1 MPGRLWRRLRAL
13 LRRGELDREL
23 DEELR
28 YHLEREAEL
37 HAAEGMGPEEAR
49 AAALRDF
56 GDLGGLMRA
65 KEECREARGVR
76 LFEDLWQ
83 DVRYGLRTFRKRPGF
98 TLVAVLTLALGIGA
112 NAAIFSVVNGV
123 LLKSLPFPEAERLVA
138 LAETNESGR
147 EIAVAF
153 PDYLDWRAG
162 QNAFEEMAAR
172 LPAGGVLTGDE
183 GPERVTGRFVTAS
196 FFRTLGVRPAA
207 GRFFTEEEDRP
218 GGERLIVLG
227 HDLWLRRYGG
237 DPAVAG
243 RAVRYNGE
251 SWTVAGV
258 MPPQF
263 DFYGVSSLNNQ
274 FFIPLGH
281 LSDEQFMNDRNS
293 HAVMVTARLRPGVSL
308 EQARAQME
316 ALAARLAEQ
325 FPESNGGGGVRLSSF
340 LDDYVGE
347 ARPALLMLMVAVGA
361 VLLIACANVANLLLV
376 RAAARRKEIALRV
389 ALGAGRWRVVRQLLT
404 ESLLLAAGGG
414 ALGLL
419 FAWWGVG
426 ALLRLAPDELPR
438 AENISLDG
446 GALGFT
452 LALTLLTGVAF
463 GIVPALQTSK
473 ADLNDAMKGGGVG
486 GGTNSGGRW
495 LRSGLV
501 VTEVALSL
509 VLLVG
514 AGLLLRSFRQLMRV
528 EPGFEARDVLTL
540 RLRLPDAK
548 YADNERRAAFLK
560 EVKGRVEMLPGV
572 RQVSLATGFPFGRAA
587 ENGYWL
593 EGRPEPRRPSDWPDA
608 YVQWVSPEFHQTL
621 GIRLL
626 AGRYIEE
633 RDGMDSPPVALVD
646 EDFVRGNFPGASPRD
661 ALGKRLRFG
670 GDGEPWFEVVGVVG
684 HVRQRGLEEEGRPGI
699 YRPWTQIRPG
709 QAADGYMRAMDLIVK
724 SSVEPTQLVEPI
736 RGEVQ
741 SLDRDQP
748 LGNVR
753 TLASYVEGTVA
764 PRRFSMTLAGVFAFV
779 ALVLGAVG
787 LYGVLSYTVA
797 QRAREIG
804 IRMALGA
811 QRGDVHRL
819 IISQGMALALGG
831 VAAGVAASLALTRLM
846 SGLLF
851 GVSATDATTY
861 VVLTLLLLL
870 VALAAC
876 YLPARRASKV
886 DPLIALRYE

>member
-1 MPGRLWRRLRAL
+1 MLGRAWRRLRAL
-13 LRRGELDREL
+13 FDGGALDREL

-37 HAAEGMGPEEAR
+37 NVEAGMSPEEAR
-49 AAALRDF
+49 LAALRSF
-56 GDLGGLMRA
+56 GGVTRA
-65 KEECREARGVR
+65 KEECRDARGVR

-98 TLVAVLTLALGIGA
+98 ALVAVSTLALGIGA

-123 LLKSLPFPEAERLVA
+123 LLKSLPFPEPERLVA
-138 LAETNESGR
+138 LYETNESGR
-147 EIAVAF
+147 AIAVAF

-162 QNAFEEMAAR
+162 QSVFEEMAAR
-172 LPAGGVLTGDE
+172 MPAGGVLTGDE
-183 GPERVTGRFVTAS
+183 GPERVTGRYVTAS
-196 FFRTLGVRPAA
+196 FFPVLGVRPAA

-218 GGERLIVLG
+218 GGPPLLVLG
-227 HDLWLRRYGG
+227 HELWLRRYGG
-237 DPAVAG
+237 DPGVVG
-243 RAVRYNGE
+243 RDVRYNGA

-263 DFYGVSSLNNQ
+263 DFYGENNLNNQ
-274 FFIPLGH
+274 FFIPLGQF
-281 LSDEQFMNDRNS
+281 SDQKWMHERDS
-293 HAVMVTARLRPGVSL
+293 HVVMVTARLKPGVRL
-308 EQARAQME
+308 EQARAQMG
-316 ALAARLAEQ
+316 ALAARLAGQ
-325 FPESNGGGGVRLSSF
+325 FPESNGGTGVRLSSF

-347 ARPALLMLMVAVGA
+347 ARPALLMLMTAVGA

-376 RAAARRKEIALRV
+376 RAAGRRKEIALRV
-389 ALGAGRWRVVRQLLT
+389 ALGAGRGRVVRQLLT

-426 ALLRLAPDELPR
+426 ALLRLAPDVLPR
-438 AENISLDG
+438 MESVSLDG
-446 GALGFT
+446 RALGFT

-463 GIVPALQTSK
+463 GLVPALQTSK

-486 GGTNSGGRW
+486 GGPRAGGRW

-514 AGLLLRSFRQLMRV
+514 AGLLLRSFSQLMRV

-548 YADNERRAAFLK
+548 YTDAARVAAFLG
-560 EVKGRVEMLPGV
+560 EVKRRVETLPGV
-572 RQVSLATGFPFGRAA
+572 RQVSLATGFPFGRVS
-587 ENGYWL
+587 EHGYRL
-593 EGRPEPRRPSDWPDA
+593 EGRPEPRQTSDLPDA
-608 YVQWVSPEFHQTL
+608 YVQWVSAEFHQTL
-621 GIRLL
+621 GIGLL

-633 RDGMDSPPVALVD
+633 RDAADSPPVALVD
-646 EDFVRGNFPGASPRD
+646 DDFVRRNFPGGSPRD
-661 ALGKRLRFG
+661 ALGRRLHFG
-670 GDGEPWFEVVGVVG
+670 GEEEPWCEIVGVVG
-684 HVRQRGLEEEGRPGI
+684 HVRQNGLDEEGRPGI

-709 QAADGYMRAMDLIVK
+709 MAAGYTRAMDFVVK
-724 SSVEPTQLVEPI
+724 TSVEPTRLVEPI

-753 TLASYVEGTVA
+753 TLASLVEQTVA

-787 LYGVLSYTVA
+787 LYGVLSYVVA

-819 IISQGMALALGG
+819 VISQGMALALGG
-831 VAAGVAASLALTRLM
+831 VAAGVLASLALTRLM

-851 GVSATDATTY
+851 GVSAADPPTY
-861 VVLTLLLLL
+861 ALVTLLLLA

>member
-1 MPGRLWRRLRAL
+1 MLGRLWRRLRAL
-13 LRRGELDREL
+13 GRRGELDREL

-28 YHLEREAEL
+28 YHLDREVEL
-37 HAAEGMGPEEAR
+37 NVAAGMSPEEAR
-49 AAALRDF
+49 LAALRGF
-56 GDLGGLMRA
+56 GGLTRA

-76 LFEDLWQ
+76 LLEDMWQ

-98 TLVAVLTLALGIGA
+98 TLVAVVTLALGIGA

-123 LLKSLPFPEAERLVA
+123 LLKSLPFPDPERLVA
-138 LAETNESGR
+138 LSETAESGR
-147 EIAVAF
+147 VTAVAF

-162 QNAFEEMAAR
+162 QSVFEEMAAR
-172 LPAGGVLTGDE
+172 LPAGGVLTGDGE
-183 GPERVTGRFVTAS
+183 PERVTGRFVTAS
-196 FFRTLGVRPAA
+196 FFPMLGIRPAA
-207 GRFFTEEEDRP
+207 GRFFTAEDDRP
-218 GGERLIVLG
+218 GGARLIVLG

-237 DPAVAG
+237 DPEVVG
-243 RAVRYNGE
+243 REARYNGE
-251 SWTVAGV
+251 SWTIAGV
-258 MPPQF
+258 MPPRF
-263 DFYGVSSLNNQ
+263 DFYGENSLNNQ

-281 LSDEQFMNDRNS
+281 LGDEQFMHDRNS
-293 HAVMVTARLRPGVSL
+293 HAVMITARLRPGVSL
-308 EQARAQME
+308 EQVRAQMD

-325 FPESNGGGGVRLSSF
+325 FPESSRGNGVRLSSF

-347 ARPALLMLMVAVGA
+347 ARPALLMLMAAVGA
-361 VLLIACANVANLLLV
+361 VLLIACANIANLLLV
-376 RAAARRKEIALRV
+376 RAAGRRKEIALRV
-389 ALGAGRWRVVRQLLT
+389 ALGAGRGRVVRQLLT

-414 ALGLL
+414 ALGLM

-426 ALLRLAPDELPR
+426 ALLRFAPDELPR

-446 GALGFT
+446 GAVGFT

-463 GIVPALQTSK
+463 GLVPALQTSK
-473 ADLNDAMKGGGVG
+473 ADLNDAMKSGGVG
-486 GGTNSGGRW
+486 APTGAGGRW

-514 AGLLLRSFRQLMRV
+514 AGLLLRSFWQLMRV
-528 EPGFEARDVLTL
+528 EPGFEAREVLTL

-548 YADNERRAAFLK
+548 YTDNSRRVAFLK
-560 EVKGRVEMLPGV
+560 EAKRHVEALPGV
-572 RQVSLATGFPFGRAA
+572 RRVSLATGFPFGRAS
-587 ENGYWL
+587 ERGYWL
-593 EGRPEPRRPSDWPDA
+593 EGRPEPRQPSDWPDA
-608 YVQWVSPEFHQTL
+608 YVQWVSAEFHQTL

-626 AGRYIEE
+626 AGRYLEE
-633 RDGMDSPPVALVD
+633 HDGTDSSPVALVD
-646 EDFVRGNFPGASPRD
+646 EDFVRMNFPGASPRD
-661 ALGKRLRFG
+661 ALGHRLRFG
-670 GDGEPWFEVVGVVG
+670 GEDEPWFEIVGVVG
-684 HVRQRGLEEEGRPGI
+684 HVRQSGLDEEGRPGV

-709 QAADGYMRAMDLIVK
+709 QAADGYMRAMDFIVK
-724 SSVEPTQLVEPI
+724 SSVEPTRLIEPI
-736 RGEVQ
+736 RGEVRL
-741 SLDRDQP
+741 LDHDQP

-753 TLASYVEGTVA
+753 TLESLVEQTVA

-819 IISQGMALALGG
+819 IISQGMMLAL
-831 VAAGVAASLALTRLM
+831 AGVAGGLLASLALMRLL
-846 SGLLF
+846 SSLLF
-851 GVSATDATTY
+851 GVSATDAPTFI
-861 VVLTLLLLL
+861 LITLLLLL
-870 VALAAC
+870 VALVAC

>member
-1 MPGRLWRRLRAL
+1 MLGRLWRRLRAL
-13 LRRGELDREL
+13 LRRGRLDREL

-37 HAAEGMGPEEAR
+37 HVAGGMSREEAR
-49 AAALRDF
+49 RAALRSFD
-56 GDLGGLMRA
+56 GVARA
-65 KEECREARGVR
+65 EEECREARGVR
-76 LFEDLWQ
+76 LVEDSWQ
-83 DVRYGLRTFRKRPGF
+83 DVRYGLRTLRKRPAF
-98 TLVAVLTLALGIGA
+98 SLVAVSTLALGIGA

-123 LLKSLPFPEAERLVA
+123 LLKSLPFPAPERLVA
-138 LAETNESGR
+138 LSETAESGR
-147 EIAVAF
+147 ATAVAF
-153 PDYLDWRAG
+153 PNYLDWRTG
-162 QNAFEEMAAR
+162 QQVFEELAAR
-172 LPAGGVLTGDE
+172 LPAGGVLTGDGE
-183 GPERVTGRFVTAS
+183 PERVIGRFVTAS

-218 GGERLIVLG
+218 GGGRLLVLG
-227 HDLWLRRYGG
+227 HELWQRRYGG

-263 DFYGVSSLNNQ
+263 DFYGENNINNQ

-281 LSDEQFMNDRNS
+281 LADEQFMRDRNS
-293 HAVMVTARLRPGVSL
+293 HALMVTARLRPGVSL

-325 FPESNGGGGVRLSSF
+325 FPESNRGNGVRLSSF

-347 ARPALLMLMVAVGA
+347 ARPALLMLMAAVGA
-361 VLLIACANVANLLLV
+361 VLAIACANVANLLLV
-376 RAAARRKEIALRV
+376 RAAGRRKEIALRV
-389 ALGAGRWRVVRQLLT
+389 ALGAGRGRVVRQLLT

-414 ALGLL
+414 AAGLL
-419 FAWWGVG
+419 LAWWGVG
-426 ALLRLAPDELPR
+426 ALLRLAPDVLPR
-438 AENISLDG
+438 AEGISLDG
-446 GALGFT
+446 RALGFT
-452 LALTLLTGVAF
+452 FALTLLTGVAF
-463 GIVPALQTSK
+463 GVVPAQQTSK
-473 ADLNDAMKGGGVG
+473 ADRNDAMKGGGTGAGAG
-486 GGTNSGGRW
+486 GGGGRW

-514 AGLLLRSFRQLMRV
+514 AGLLLRSFGQLMRV

-540 RLRLPDAK
+540 RLRLPDAR
-548 YADNERRAAFLK
+548 YPDAGRRAAFLK
-560 EVKGRVEMLPGV
+560 EVKGRVEALPGV
-572 RQVSLATGFPFGRAA
+572 RRVSLATGFPFGRAS
-587 ENGYWL
+587 EVGYLL
-593 EGRPEPRRPSDWPDA
+593 EGRPEPRQPSDRPDA
-608 YVQWVSPEFHQTL
+608 YAQWVSAEFHQTL
-621 GIRLL
+621 GIGLL

-633 RDGMDSPPVALVD
+633 RDTADSPPVALVD
-646 EDFVRGNFPGASPRD
+646 EEFVRGNFPGGSPRD
-661 ALGKRLRFG
+661 ALGKRLRLG
-670 GDGEPWFEVVGVVG
+670 GEGKPWCEIVGVVG
-684 HVRQRGLEEEGRPGI
+684 HVRQRGLEEEGRPGL
-699 YRPWTQIRPG
+699 YRPWTQITPEMAG
-709 QAADGYMRAMDLIVK
+709 GYLLSMDLVVK
-724 SSVEPTQLVEPI
+724 TATEPTRLVEPI
-736 RGEVQ
+736 RGVVQ

-753 TLASYVEGTVA
+753 PLASYVEETIA
-764 PRRFSMTLAGVFAFV
+764 PRRFSLTLAGVFAFV

-797 QRAREIG
+797 QRSREIG

-819 IISQGMALALGG
+819 VISQGMALALGG
-831 VAAGVAASLALTRLM
+831 VVAGVLASLALTRLM

-851 GVSATDATTY
+851 GVSATDAPTFG
-861 VVLTLLLLL
+861 LITLLLLA
-870 VALAAC
+870 VALVAC

>member
-1 MPGRLWRRLRAL
+1 
-13 LRRGELDREL
+13 
-23 DEELR
+23 
-28 YHLEREAEL
+28 
-37 HAAEGMGPEEAR
+37 
-49 AAALRDF
+49 F
-56 GDLGGLMRA
+56 GGLTRA

-83 DVRYGLRTFRKRPGF
+83 DVRYGLRTFRKKPGF
-98 TLVAVLTLALGIGA
+98 TLVAVVTLALGIGA

-123 LLKSLPFPEAERLVA
+123 LLKSLPFPEPERLVA
-138 LAETNESGR
+138 LFETNESGR

-162 QNAFEEMAAR
+162 TSVFEDLAAR
-172 LPAGGVLTGDE
+172 MPAGGVLTGDE
-183 GPERVTGRFVTAS
+183 GPERVTGRYVTAS

-218 GGERLIVLG
+218 GGEPLIVLS
-227 HDLWLRRYGG
+227 HELWLRRYGG
-237 DPAVAG
+237 DPGVAG
-243 RAVRYNGE
+243 RAVTYNGA

-258 MPPQF
+258 MPQQF
-263 DFYGVSSLNNQ
+263 DFYGENNLNNQ
-274 FFIPLGH
+274 FFIPLG
-281 LSDEQFMNDRNS
+281 QFYDQKWMHERDS
-293 HAVMVTARLRPGVSL
+293 HVVMVTARLKPGVTL

-316 ALAARLAEQ
+316 ALAARLAGQ
-325 FPESNGGGGVRLSSF
+325 FPESNGGTGVRLTSF

-347 ARPALLMLMVAVGA
+347 ARPALLMLMAAVGA

-389 ALGAGRWRVVRQLLT
+389 ALGAGRGRVVRQLLA

-426 ALLRLAPDELPR
+426 ALLRLAPDVLPR
-438 AENISLDG
+438 TESISLDG
-446 GALGFT
+446 RALLFT
-452 LALTLLTGVAF
+452 FALTLLTGVAF
-463 GIVPALQTSK
+463 GLIPALQTSK
-473 ADLNDAMKGGGVG
+473 ADLNDAMKS
-486 GGTNSGGRW
+486 GGTGASVGAGGRW

-509 VLLVG
+509 LLLVG

-548 YADNERRAAFLK
+548 YTKVEQCAAFLK
-560 EVKGRVEMLPGV
+560 EVKRRVEALHGV
-572 RQVSLATGFPFGRAA
+572 RQVSLATGFPFGRAS
-587 ENGYWL
+587 ELGYRV
-593 EGRPEPRRPSDWPDA
+593 EGKPEPRQSSDLPDSYA
-608 YVQWVSPEFHQTL
+608 QWVSPEFHRTL

-633 RDGMDSPPVALVD
+633 GDAADSPQVALVD
-646 EDFVRGNFPGASPRD
+646 DDFVRRNFPGASPGE

-670 GDGEPWFEVVGVVG
+670 SEEDPWCEIVGVVG
-684 HVRQRGLEEEGRPGI
+684 HVRQNGLDEEGRPAI
-699 YRPWTQIRPG
+699 YRPWTQVRRSM
-709 QAADGYMRAMDLIVK
+709 ADSYMRAMDLIVK
-724 SSVEPTQLVEPI
+724 TSVEPTQLVEPI

-741 SLDRDQP
+741 ALDRDQP
-748 LGNVR
+748 LGNVHA
-753 TLASYVEGTVA
+753 LAWYVEQTVA
-764 PRRFSMTLAGVFAFV
+764 PRRFSMTLATAFACV

-811 QRGDVHRL
+811 RRGDVHRL
-819 IISQGMALALGG
+819 VIRQGMGLALAG
-831 VAAGVAASLALTRLM
+831 VAAGLLASLALTRLM
-846 SGLLF
+846 SGLLY
-851 GVSATDATTY
+851 GVSATDPETFA
-861 VVLTLLLLL
+861 LIALLLLL

-886 DPLIALRYE
+886 DPLIALRCE

>member
-49 AAALRDF
+49 LAALRDF
-56 GDLGGLMRA
+56 GGVTQS

-76 LFEDLWQ
+76 LFEDMWQ

-123 LLKSLPFPEAERLVA
+123 LLKSLPFPDPERLVA
-138 LAETNESGR
+138 LNETAESGR
-147 EIAVAF
+147 ATAVAF
-153 PDYLDWRAG
+153 PNYLDWRAG
-162 QNAFEEMAAR
+162 QNVFEEMAAR
-172 LPAGGVLTGDE
+172 LPAGGVLTGDGE
-183 GPERVTGRFVTAS
+183 PERVTGRFVTAG

-218 GGERLIVLG
+218 GGARLLVLSHG
-227 HDLWLRRYGG
+227 LWLRRYGG
-237 DPAVAG
+237 DPEVVG
-243 RAVRYNGE
+243 REVWYNGV
-251 SWTVAGV
+251 SWTIAGV
-258 MPPQF
+258 MPPRF
-263 DFYGVSSLNNQ
+263 DFYGENSLNNQ

-281 LSDEQFMNDRNS
+281 LSDEQFMRDRNS
-293 HAVMVTARLRPGVSL
+293 HALMVTARLRPGVSL
-308 EQARAQME
+308 EQARAQMD

-347 ARPALLMLMVAVGA
+347 ARPALLMLMAAVGA

-414 ALGLL
+414 AAGLL
-419 FAWWGVG
+419 LAWWGVG
-426 ALLRLAPDELPR
+426 ALLRLAPDVLPR
-438 AENISLDG
+438 AESISLDG
-446 GALGFT
+446 RALGFT

-473 ADLNDAMKGGGVG
+473 ADLNDAMKGGGAG
-486 GGTNSGGRW
+486 GGGGRW

-514 AGLLLRSFRQLMRV
+514 AGLLLRSFWQLMRV

-548 YADNERRAAFLK
+548 YTDAAQRVAFLR
-560 EVKGRVEMLPGV
+560 EVKGRVEALPGV
-572 RQVSLATGFPFGRAA
+572 RRVSLATGFPFGRAS
-587 ENGYWL
+587 EVGYLL
-593 EGRPEPRRPSDWPDA
+593 EGRPEPRQPSDWPDA
-608 YVQWVSPEFHQTL
+608 YAQWVSPEFHQTL
-621 GIRLL
+621 GIGLV

-633 RDGMDSPPVALVD
+633 RDAADSPPVALVD
-646 EDFVRGNFPGASPRD
+646 DDFVRANFPGASPRD

-670 GDGEPWFEVVGVVG
+670 GEGEPWCEIVGVVG
-684 HVRQRGLEEEGRPGI
+684 HVRQRALEEEGRPGV
-699 YRPWTQIRPG
+699 YRPWTQIRPEMSG
-709 QAADGYMRAMDLIVK
+709 GYLLSMDFIVK
-724 SSVEPTQLVEPI
+724 TSIEPTQLVEPI
-736 RGEVQ
+736 RGEVRL
-741 SLDRDQP
+741 LDRDQP

-753 TLASYVEGTVA
+753 TLASYVEQTVA

-819 IISQGMALALGG
+819 VISQGMALALGG
-831 VAAGVAASLALTRLM
+831 VAAGVLASLALTRLM

-861 VVLTLLLLL
+861 VALTLLLLL

>member
-1 MPGRLWRRLRAL
+1 MLGRLWRRLRAL
-13 LRRGELDREL
+13 VRSDELDREL
-23 DEELR
+23 NEELR

-37 HAAEGMGPEEAR
+37 RAAEGMTREEAR
-49 AAALRDF
+49 LAALRDF
-56 GDLGGLMRA
+56 GGVTRA

-76 LFEDLWQ
+76 LVEDLWQ
-83 DVRYGLRTFRKRPGF
+83 DVRYGLRTFRKKPGF

-112 NAAIFSVVNGV
+112 NAAIFSAVNGV

-138 LAETNESGR
+138 LYETNESGR
-147 EIAVAF
+147 EIAVAY
-153 PDYLDWRAG
+153 PDYRDWRAG
-162 QNAFEEMAAR
+162 QSVFEEMGAR
-172 LPAGGVLTGDE
+172 MPAGGVLTGEE
-183 GPERVTGRFVTAS
+183 GPERVTGRWVTAS

-218 GGERLIVLG
+218 GGPPLLVLSHG
-227 HDLWLRRYGG
+227 LWLRRYGG
-237 DPAVAG
+237 DPGVVG
-243 RAVRYNGE
+243 RDVTFNGA

-263 DFYGVSSLNNQ
+263 DFYGENNLNNQ
-274 FFIPLGH
+274 FFVPLGQF
-281 LSDEQFMNDRNS
+281 SDQKWMHERAS
-293 HAVMVTARLRPGVSL
+293 HVVMVTARLKPGVTMG
-308 EQARAQME
+308 QARAQME
-316 ALAARLAEQ
+316 ALAARLAGQ
-325 FPESNGGGGVRLSSF
+325 FPETNGSTGVRLRSF

-347 ARPALLMLMVAVGA
+347 ARPALLMLMTAVGA

-389 ALGAGRWRVVRQLLT
+389 ALGAGRGRVVRQLLT

-426 ALLRLAPDELPR
+426 ALLRLAPDVLPR
-438 AENISLDG
+438 MESIALDG
-446 GALGFT
+446 RALGFT
-452 LALTLLTGVAF
+452 FALTLLTGVAF
-463 GIVPALQTSK
+463 GLVPALQTSK
-473 ADLNDAMKGGGVG
+473 ADLNDAMKSGGAG
-486 GGTNSGGRW
+486 GATRGGGRW

-509 VLLVG
+509 VLLAG
-514 AGLLLRSFRQLMRV
+514 AGLLLRSFSQLMRV

-540 RLRLPDAK
+540 RLRLPDAR
-548 YADNERRAAFLK
+548 YTDGGQIAAFLK
-560 EVKGRVEMLPGV
+560 EVKRRVEALPGV
-572 RQVSLATGFPFGRAA
+572 RRVSVATGFPFGRAA
-587 ENGYWL
+587 EKGYWL
-593 EGRPEPRRPSDWPDA
+593 EGMPEPRQSSDWPDVYA
-608 YVQWVSPEFHQTL
+608 QWVSPEFHQTL
-621 GIRLL
+621 GIGLL

-633 RDGMDSPPVALVD
+633 RDVADSPQVALVD
-646 EDFVRGNFPGASPRD
+646 DEFVRRNFPNGSPPD

-670 GDGEPWFEVVGVVG
+670 GDDEPWFEIVGVVS
-684 HVRQRGLEEEGRPGI
+684 HVRQNGLDEEGRPGV
-699 YRPWTQIRPG
+699 YRPWAQIGPR
-709 QAADGYMRAMDLIVK
+709 QLAAGYTRAMDFIVK
-724 SSVEPTQLVEPI
+724 TSVEPTQLVEPI
-736 RGEVQ
+736 RGAVQ

-753 TLASYVEGTVA
+753 TLESLVEQTVA
-764 PRRFSMTLAGVFAFV
+764 PRRFSMTLATVFACV

-811 QRGDVHRL
+811 RRADVHRL
-819 IISQGMALALGG
+819 VISQGMALALAG

-851 GVSATDATTY
+851 GVSATDAPTF
-861 VVLTLLLLL
+861 VVITLLLLL
-870 VALAAC
+870 VALVAC

>member
-1 MPGRLWRRLRAL
+1 MLRRLWRRLRAL
-13 LRRGELDREL
+13 TNGGELDREL
-23 DEELR
+23 DAELR
-28 YHLEREAEL
+28 YHLERQ
-37 HAAEGMGPEEAR
+37 AAEHVADGMSAEEAR
-49 AAALRDF
+49 LAALRGF
-56 GDLGGLMRA
+56 GGVTRA

-76 LFEDLWQ
+76 LIEDLWQ

-98 TLVAVLTLALGIGA
+98 TLVAVVTLALGIGA

-123 LLKSLPFPEAERLVA
+123 LLKSLPFPEPERLVA
-138 LAETNESGR
+138 LSETAESGR
-147 EIAVAF
+147 VTAVAF

-162 QNAFEEMAAR
+162 QNVFEEMAAR
-172 LPAGGVLTGDE
+172 MPAGGVLTGDGE
-183 GPERVTGRFVTAS
+183 PERVTGRHVTAS

-227 HDLWLRRYGG
+227 HELWQRRYGG

-243 RAVRYNGE
+243 RAVRFNGE

-258 MPPQF
+258 MPPRF
-263 DFYGVSSLNNQ
+263 DFYGENSLNNQ
-274 FFIPLGH
+274 FFIPLGQFYDQQWM
-281 LSDEQFMNDRNS
+281 SDRES
-293 HAVMVTARLRPGVSL
+293 HVVMVTARLRPGVSL
-308 EQARAQME
+308 EQARAQMD

-325 FPESNGGGGVRLSSF
+325 FPGSNGGNGVRLSSF

-347 ARPALLMLMVAVGA
+347 ARPALLMLMAAVGA

-414 ALGLL
+414 AAGLL

-426 ALLRLAPDELPR
+426 ALLRFAPDELPR

-446 GALGFT
+446 RALVFT
-452 LALTLLTGVAF
+452 LALTLLTGAAF
-463 GIVPALQTSK
+463 GLVPALQTSK

-486 GGTNSGGRW
+486 GGRW

-514 AGLLLRSFRQLMRV
+514 AGLLLRSFWRLMRV

-548 YADNERRAAFLK
+548 YTDAGQSAAFLK
-560 EVKGRVEMLPGV
+560 EVKRRVGELPGV
-572 RQVSLATGFPFGRAA
+572 RQVSLATGFPFGRAS
-587 ENGYWL
+587 EHGYLL
-593 EGRPEPRRPSDWPDA
+593 EGMPEPRRPSDRPDA

-621 GIRLL
+621 GIGLVT
-626 AGRYIEE
+626 GRYIEE
-633 RDGMDSPPVALVD
+633 RDATDSPPVALVD
-646 EDFVRGNFPGASPRD
+646 DDFVRRNFPGGSPRD
-661 ALGKRLRFG
+661 ALGKRVHFG
-670 GDGEPWFEVVGVVG
+670 GDEEPWCEIVGVVG
-684 HVRQRGLEEEGRPGI
+684 HVRQSGLDEEGRPGI
-699 YRPWTQIRPG
+699 YRPWTQIRAG
-709 QAADGYMRAMDLIVK
+709 MAAGYARAMDLVVK
-724 SSVEPTQLVEPI
+724 TSVEPTRLVEPI

-753 TLASYVEGTVA
+753 TLASLVEQTVA
-764 PRRFSMTLAGVFAFV
+764 PRRFSMTLAGAFAFV

-819 IISQGMALALGG
+819 VISQGMALALGG
-831 VAAGVAASLALTRLM
+831 VAAGVLASLALTRLM

-851 GVSATDATTY
+851 GVSATDAPTF
-861 VVLTLLLLL
+861 VLITLLLIS
-870 VALAAC
+870 VALVAC

>member
-1 MPGRLWRRLRAL
+1 
-13 LRRGELDREL
+13 
-23 DEELR
+23 
-28 YHLEREAEL
+28 
-37 HAAEGMGPEEAR
+37 
-49 AAALRDF
+49 
-56 GDLGGLMRA
+56 
-65 KEECREARGVR
+65 V
-76 LFEDLWQ
+76 
-83 DVRYGLRTFRKRPGF
+83 
-98 TLVAVLTLALGIGA
+98 
-112 NAAIFSVVNGV
+112 
-123 LLKSLPFPEAERLVA
+123 
-138 LAETNESGR
+138 
-147 EIAVAF
+147 IAVAF

-162 QNAFEEMAAR
+162 QNVFEELAAH
-172 LPAGGVLTGDE
+172 LPTGGVLTGDGE
-183 GPERVTGRFVTAS
+183 PERVIGRMVTAS
-196 FFRTLGVRPAA
+196 FFRTLGIRPAA

-218 GGERLIVLG
+218 GGARVMVIG
-227 HDLWLRRYGG
+227 HGLWLRRYGG
-237 DPAVAG
+237 DPGMVG

-263 DFYGVSSLNNQ
+263 DFYGENNVNNE

-281 LSDEQFMNDRNS
+281 IADQKFMQERDS
-293 HAVMVTARLRPGVSL
+293 HAFMVTARLKPGVSL
-308 EQARAQME
+308 EQARVQME

-325 FPESNGGGGVRLSSF
+325 FPESNAVTSVRLSSF

-347 ARPALLMLMVAVGA
+347 ARPALLMLMTAVGA

-376 RAAARRKEIALRV
+376 RAAGRRKEIALRV

-404 ESLLLAAGGG
+404 ESLLLALAGGG
-414 ALGLL
+414 LGLL
-419 FAWWGVG
+419 FAWWGVRM
-426 ALLRLAPDELPR
+426 LLRLAPDVLPR
-438 AENISLDG
+438 AESISLDG
-446 GALGFT
+446 RALGFT

-486 GGTNSGGRW
+486 GAAGGGGRW

-548 YADNERRAAFLK
+548 YTKVEQSAAFLR
-560 EVKGRVEMLPGV
+560 EVKRRVEALPGV
-572 RQVSLATGFPFGRAA
+572 RQVSLATGFPFGRAS
-587 ENGYWL
+587 EKGYWL
-593 EGRPEPRRPSDWPDA
+593 EGRPGPPPSDLPDA

-621 GIRLL
+621 GIGLL

-633 RDGMDSPPVALVD
+633 HDGADSPPVALVD
-646 EDFVRGNFPGASPRD
+646 DDFVRKNFPGASPRE

-670 GDGEPWFEVVGVVG
+670 GEGEPWFEIVGVVG
-684 HVRQRGLEEEGRPGI
+684 HVRQSGLDEEGRPGI
-699 YRPWTQIRPG
+699 YRPWTQIKG
-709 QAADGYMRAMDLIVK
+709 ELAAGYTRAMDLIVK
-724 SSVEPTQLVEPI
+724 GSVEPTQLVEPI
-736 RGEVQ
+736 RREVQ
-741 SLDRDQP
+741 SLDREQP

-753 TLASYVEGTVA
+753 PLAWYVEQTVA
-764 PRRFSMTLAGVFAFV
+764 PRRFSMTLAGVFALV

-787 LYGVLSYTVA
+787 LYGVLSYVVA
-797 QRAREIG
+797 QRSREIG

-819 IISQGMALALGG
+819 VIRQGMALALGG

-846 SGLLF
+846 SSLLF
-851 GVSATDATTY
+851 GVSATDAPTF
-861 VVLTLLLLL
+861 VSLTLLLLL
-870 VALAAC
+870 VALVAC

>member
-1 MPGRLWRRLRAL
+1 MLGRVWRRLRAL
-13 LRRGELDREL
+13 LDRGALDRDL

-37 HAAEGMGPEEAR
+37 HAADGMGPEEAR
-49 AAALRDF
+49 LAALRSF
-56 GDLGGLMRA
+56 GGVTQS
-65 KEECREARGVR
+65 KEQCREARRVR
-76 LFEDLWQ
+76 FIQDLWQ

-123 LLKSLPFPEAERLVA
+123 LLKSLPFPDPERLVA
-138 LAETNESGR
+138 LNETAESGR
-147 EIAVAF
+147 VTAVAF
-153 PDYLDWRAG
+153 PDYLDWRAS
-162 QNAFEEMAAR
+162 QSVFEEMAAR

-183 GPERVTGRFVTAS
+183 GPERVTGRYVTAS

-218 GGERLIVLG
+218 GGAPLIVLS
-227 HDLWLRRYGG
+227 HELWLRRYGG
-237 DPAVAG
+237 DPGVAG
-243 RAVRYNGE
+243 RAVTYNGA
-251 SWTVAGV
+251 SWTIAGV

-263 DFYGVSSLNNQ
+263 DFYGENNLNNQ

-281 LSDEQFMNDRNS
+281 LSDQKWMHERDS
-293 HAVMVTARLRPGVSL
+293 HAVMVTARLKPGVQL

-325 FPESNGGGGVRLSSF
+325 FPESNRGNGVRLSSF

-347 ARPALLMLMVAVGA
+347 ARPALLMLMAAVGA

-376 RAAARRKEIALRV
+376 RAAGRRKEIALRV
-389 ALGAGRWRVVRQLLT
+389 ALGAGRARVVRQLLT
-404 ESLLLAAGGG
+404 ESLLLALAGG

-419 FAWWGVG
+419 FARCGVG
-426 ALLRLAPDELPR
+426 ALLRLAPDVLPR
-438 AENISLDG
+438 MESISLDG
-446 GALGFT
+446 RALGFT
-452 LALTLLTGVAF
+452 FALTLLTGVAF
-463 GIVPALQTSK
+463 GLIPALQTSK
-473 ADLNDAMKGGGVG
+473 ADLNDAMK
-486 GGTNSGGRW
+486 SGGRGASVGAGGRR

-548 YADNERRAAFLK
+548 YTEVQRSAAFLK
-560 EVKGRVEMLPGV
+560 EVKRRVESLNGV
-572 RQVSLATGFPFGRAA
+572 RQVSLASGFPFGRAS
-587 ENGYWL
+587 ELGYRL
-593 EGRPEPRRPSDWPDA
+593 EGRPEPRQPSDLPDA
-608 YVQWVSPEFHQTL
+608 YVQWVSPEFHRTL
-621 GIRLL
+621 GINLL
-626 AGRYIEE
+626 AGRHLEE
-633 RDGMDSPPVALVD
+633 RDAADSPPVALVD
-646 EDFVRGNFPGASPRD
+646 DDFVRRNFPGASPRD

-670 GDGEPWFEVVGVVG
+670 SEDDPWCEIVGVVG
-684 HVRQRGLEEEGRPGI
+684 HVRQNGLDEEGRPGI
-699 YRPWTQIRPG
+699 YRPWTQIRRSM
-709 QAADGYMRAMDLIVK
+709 ADSYMRAMDLIVK
-724 SSVEPTQLVEPI
+724 TSVEPTQLAEPI

-753 TLASYVEGTVA
+753 TLAALVEQTVA
-764 PRRFSMTLAGVFAFV
+764 PRRFSMTLAGVFAAV

-787 LYGVLSYTVA
+787 LYGVLSYLVA

-811 QRGDVHRL
+811 QRADVHRL
-819 IISQGMALALGG
+819 VISQGMALAL
-831 VAAGVAASLALTRLM
+831 AGVGVGLLASLALTRLM

-851 GVSATDATTY
+851 GVSATDMPTF
-861 VVLTLLLLL
+861 VLITLLLLL
-870 VALAAC
+870 VALVAC

>member
-1 MPGRLWRRLRAL
+1 MLGRIFRRLRAL
-13 LRRGELDREL
+13 FDRGALDREL

-37 HAAEGMGPEEAR
+37 HLAEGMSREEAR
-49 AAALRDF
+49 LAALRGF
-56 GDLGGLMRA
+56 GGVTRA

-83 DVRYGLRTFRKRPGF
+83 DVRYGLRTFRKKPGF

-123 LLKSLPFPEAERLVA
+123 LLKSLPFPDPERLVA
-138 LAETNESGR
+138 LNETTESGR
-147 EIAVAF
+147 ATAVAF

-162 QNAFEEMAAR
+162 QSVFEELAAR
-172 LPAGGVLTGDE
+172 MPAGGVLTGDGE
-183 GPERVTGRFVTAS
+183 PERVTGRLVTAS
-196 FFRTLGVRPAA
+196 FFKTLGVTPAA
-207 GRFFTEEEDRP
+207 GRFFTEGEDRP
-218 GGERLIVLG
+218 GGGRVMVLG
-227 HDLWLRRYGG
+227 HGLWQRRYGG
-237 DPAVAG
+237 DPEVVG
-243 RAVRYNGE
+243 RTVLYNGE

-263 DFYGVSSLNNQ
+263 DFYGENNLNNE

-281 LSDEQFMNDRNS
+281 LYDQQWMNDRDS
-293 HAVMVTARLRPGVSL
+293 HVVMVTARLKPGVSL
-308 EQARAQME
+308 EQARAQLG

-325 FPESNGGGGVRLSSF
+325 FPASNRGEGARLSSF
-340 LDDYVGE
+340 LDDYVGA
-347 ARPALLMLMVAVGA
+347 ARPALLMLMAAVGA

-376 RAAARRKEIALRV
+376 RAAGRRKEIALRV
-389 ALGAGRWRVVRQLLT
+389 ALGAGRGRVVRQLLT
-404 ESLLLAAGGG
+404 ESLLLALAGG
-414 ALGLL
+414 ATGLL

-426 ALLRLAPDELPR
+426 ALLRLAPDVLPR
-438 AENISLDG
+438 AESISLDG
-446 GALGFT
+446 RALGFT
-452 LALTLLTGVAF
+452 FALTLLTGVAF
-463 GIVPALQTSK
+463 GVVPALQTSK
-473 ADLNDAMKGGGVG
+473 ADLNDAMKSGGVR
-486 GGTNSGGRW
+486 GGTGGRW

-514 AGLLLRSFRQLMRV
+514 AGLLLRSFWQLMRV

-548 YADNERRAAFLK
+548 YTDVEKSVVFLK
-560 EVKGRVEMLPGV
+560 EVKRRVEALQGV
-572 RQVSLATGFPFGRAA
+572 RRVSLATGFPFGRAS
-587 ENGYWL
+587 EHGYLL
-593 EGRPEPRRPSDWPDA
+593 EGRPEPRQPSERPDA

-621 GIRLL
+621 GIPLL

-633 RDGMDSPPVALVD
+633 RDAADSPPVALVD
-646 EDFVRGNFPGASPRD
+646 DDFVRRNFPGGSPRD
-661 ALGKRLRFG
+661 ALGKRVRFG
-670 GDGEPWFEVVGVVG
+670 GDEEPWCEIVGVVG
-684 HVRQRGLEEEGRPGI
+684 HARQNGLDEEGRPGI
-699 YRPWTQIRPG
+699 YRPWTQIRPDL
-709 QAADGYMRAMDLIVK
+709 AAGYTRAMDLIVK
-724 SSVEPTQLVEPI
+724 TSIEPTRLVEPI

-741 SLDRDQP
+741 ALDRDQP

-753 TLASYVEGTVA
+753 TLASLVEQTIA
-764 PRRFSMTLAGVFAFV
+764 PRRFSMTLAAVFAFV

-811 QRGDVHRL
+811 QRKDVHRL
-819 IISQGMALALGG
+819 VIAQGMALALGG

-851 GVSATDATTY
+851 GVSATDAPTF
-861 VVLTLLLLL
+861 VLITLLLLL
-870 VALAAC
+870 VALVAC

>member
-1 MPGRLWRRLRAL
+1 MLGRAWRRLRAL
-13 LRRGELDREL
+13 FDGGALDREL

-37 HAAEGMGPEEAR
+37 NVAAGMAPEEAR
-49 AAALRDF
+49 LAALREF
-56 GDLGGLMRA
+56 GGVTRA

-76 LFEDLWQ
+76 LLRDVWQ
-83 DVRYGLRTFRKRPGF
+83 DVRYGLRTFRKKPGF
-98 TLVAVLTLALGIGA
+98 TLVAVSTLALGIGA
-112 NAAIFSVVNGV
+112 NAAIFSAVNGV
-123 LLKSLPFPEAERLVA
+123 LLKSLPFPDPERLAA
-138 LAETNESGR
+138 LYETNESGR

-162 QNAFEEMAAR
+162 ASAFEEMGAR
-172 LPAGGVLTGDE
+172 TPAGGVLTGEE
-183 GPERVTGRFVTAS
+183 GPERVTGRLVTAS

-218 GGERLIVLG
+218 GGGRLIVLSHG
-227 HDLWLRRYGG
+227 LWLRRYGG
-237 DPAVAG
+237 DPGVVG
-243 RAVRYNGE
+243 RDVTFNGA

-263 DFYGVSSLNNQ
+263 DFYGENNLNNQ
-274 FFIPLGH
+274 FFIPLGQLADQKWMH
-281 LSDEQFMNDRNS
+281 ERAS
-293 HAVMVTARLRPGVSL
+293 HVVMVTARLKPGVTMG
-308 EQARAQME
+308 QARAQLE

-325 FPESNGGGGVRLSSF
+325 FPETNGSTGARLNSF

-347 ARPALLMLMVAVGA
+347 ARPALLMLMTAVGA

-389 ALGAGRWRVVRQLLT
+389 ALGAGRGRVVRQLLT

-419 FAWWGVG
+419 FAWWGV
-426 ALLRLAPDELPR
+426 AAFSRLTPDVLPR
-438 AENISLDG
+438 AEGISLDG
-446 GALGFT
+446 RALGFT

-463 GIVPALQTSK
+463 GLVPALQTSK

-486 GGTNSGGRW
+486 GGSSAGGRW

-509 VLLVG
+509 VLLIG
-514 AGLLLRSFRQLMRV
+514 AGLLLRSFSQLMRV

-540 RLRLPDAK
+540 RLRLPDAR
-548 YADNERRAAFLK
+548 YTDAGRIAPFLK
-560 EVKGRVEMLPGV
+560 EVKRRVEALPGV
-572 RQVSLATGFPFGRAA
+572 RRVSLATGFPFGRAS
-587 ENGYWL
+587 EKGYWL
-593 EGRPEPRRPSDWPDA
+593 EGRPEPRQSSDWPDVYA
-608 YVQWVSPEFHQTL
+608 QWVSPEFHQTL
-621 GIRLL
+621 GIPLL
-626 AGRYIEE
+626 AGRFIEE
-633 RDGMDSPPVALVD
+633 GDGPDSPPVALVD
-646 EDFVRGNFPGASPRD
+646 DDFVRRNFPGGSPRD

-670 GDGEPWFEVVGVVG
+670 GEGEPWFEIVGVVG
-684 HVRQRGLEEEGRPGI
+684 HVRQNGLDEEGRPGV
-699 YRPWTQIRPG
+699 YRPWTQIGPR
-709 QAADGYMRAMDLIVK
+709 QLADGYTRAMDFVVK
-724 SSVEPTQLVEPI
+724 TSVEPTRLVEPI

-753 TLASYVEGTVA
+753 TLSSLVEQTVA

-787 LYGVLSYTVA
+787 LYGVLSYVVA

-819 IISQGMALALGG
+819 VISQGMALALGG
-831 VAAGVAASLALTRLM
+831 VAAGVAASLALPRLM
-846 SGLLF
+846 AGLLF
-851 GVSATDATTY
+851 GVGAADPPTY
-861 VVLTLLLLL
+861 ALVTLLLLA

-886 DPLIALRYE
+886 DPLTALRYE